1 MASFRGSNENA
12 VLASRIQQ
20 SRIFPLCSGRQGM
33 NTIVPGDERSGY
45 KQRKKM
51 FNIIYCPGE
60 NSIYKTYS
68 SSKIKQ
74 ILYDFVS
81 GSH

>member
-20 SRIFPLCSGRQGM
+20 YRIFPLCSGRQGM

-51 FNIIYCPGE
+51 FNII
-60 NSIYKTYS
+60 
-68 SSKIKQ
+68 
-74 ILYDFVS
+74 
-81 GSH
+81 